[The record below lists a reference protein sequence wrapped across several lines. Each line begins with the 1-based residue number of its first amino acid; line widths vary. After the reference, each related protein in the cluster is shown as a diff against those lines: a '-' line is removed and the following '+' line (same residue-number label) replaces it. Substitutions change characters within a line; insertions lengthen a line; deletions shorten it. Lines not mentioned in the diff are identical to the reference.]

1 MNPPT
6 ESALK
11 RSQKYRFSGTEL
23 NRISLRK
30 ERKKFIHVDGID
42 KINMHLIFTGVSH
55 FHFFSYLV
63 NITFI
68 VLFDKFIW
76 DILISYLLCLYCI
89 FKGNLS
95 KLFRTNLQNN

>member
-23 NRISLRK
+23 
-30 ERKKFIHVDGID
+30 
-42 KINMHLIFTGVSH
+42 NMHLIFTGVSH